1 MTLLWTLIAFGV
13 MITIHEGGHFLMA
26 RAFGVTVETFSI
38 GFGKPIFN
46 FRRSGTNYRISWL
59 PLGGYC
65 KMKGEN
71 PDDEAT
77 DQPDAFQ
84 SKRWWQRAL
93 IAFAGP
99 LANLI
104 LAFVFFVFTFLTPQM
119 MEDHPPVI
127 DHAEG
132 KWSEVFQPGDRIT
145 SLNSIPV
152 QGFTGMLASLSKTK
166 DNQLTITRQGREIS
180 LKIKASEVDSLIS
193 SVQPVVQAIVG
204 EVTPGYPAW
213 RADLH
218 TGDRILAVDSVQVA
232 NWYQMR
238 ERITAS
244 GKNDVLLSVQRG
256 DSLLSKLIKL
266 EANVLYGQ
274 QKMIGITQYM
284 PLRYSE
290 SYNPGQAVL
299 RGGMGTISM
308 VIMNYYALYKL
319 IQKPETIKSN
329 IGGPVMIASMS
340 QSIGKKGI
348 SALLMFF
355 GSISIMLMIMN
366 LLPIPILDGGHI
378 MFCLIEGIIRRPV
391 PLKVQMIAQR
401 VGFTILIMLMVFAFY
416 SDLEKL
422 VLRFLSR

>member
-1 MTLLWTLIAFGV
+1 M
-13 MITIHEGGHFLMA
+13 
-26 RAFGVTVETFSI
+26 
-38 GFGKPIFN
+38 
-46 FRRSGTNYRISWL
+46 
-59 PLGGYC
+59 
-65 KMKGEN
+65 
-71 PDDEAT
+71 
-77 DQPDAFQ
+77 
-84 SKRWWQRAL
+84 
-93 IAFAGP
+93 
-99 LANLI
+99 
-104 LAFVFFVFTFLTPQM
+104 
-119 MEDHPPVI
+119 
-127 DHAEG
+127 
-132 KWSEVFQPGDRIT
+132 PGDRIV
-145 SLNSIPV
+145 SLNSKPIK
-152 QGFTGMLASLSKTK
+152 GFTGMLASLSKTK
-166 DNQLTITRQGREIS
+166 DNLLTISRQGKETN
-180 LKIKASEVDSLIS
+180 LKVKANEVDSLTS
-193 SVQPVVQAIVG
+193 SLQPVVQAIVG

-238 ERITAS
+238 ERITES
-244 GKNDVLLSVQRG
+244 KKSDVLLSVQRG
-256 DSLLSKLIKL
+256 DSLLTKLIKL

-274 QKMIGITQYM
+274 QKMIGITQNM
-284 PLRYSE
+284 PLRYTE
-290 SYNPGQAVL
+290 SYSPAQAVL

-329 IGGPVMIASMS
+329 IGGPVMIVSMS
-340 QSIGKKGI
+340 QSIGRKGI

-391 PLKVQMIAQR
+391 SLKIQMIAQR
-401 VGFTILIMLMVFAFY
+401 IGFTILIMLMVFAFY

>member
-1 MTLLWTLIAFGV
+1 
-13 MITIHEGGHFLMA
+13 
-26 RAFGVTVETFSI
+26 
-38 GFGKPIFN
+38 
-46 FRRSGTNYRISWL
+46 
-59 PLGGYC
+59 
-65 KMKGEN
+65 MKGEN